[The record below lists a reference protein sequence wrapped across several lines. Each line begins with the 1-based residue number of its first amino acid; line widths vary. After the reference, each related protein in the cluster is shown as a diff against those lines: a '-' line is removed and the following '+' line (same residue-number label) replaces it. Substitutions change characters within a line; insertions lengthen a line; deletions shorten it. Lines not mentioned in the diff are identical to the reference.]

1 MRPEIILRCAHLFG
15 VPTARVKGYARAEGA
30 REARFALYAALRRRG
45 WSYPQIGDFLDRDH
59 ATVIHGVRKAEA
71 MVAACPDY
79 AAKVAELASWQPDY
93 VKREQKA

>member
-1 MRPEIILRCAHLFG
+1 MRSEIILRCARLFG
-15 VPTARVKGYARAEGA
+15 VPTAHVKGYARADGA

-45 WSYPQIGDFLDRDH
+45 WSYTRIGMFCGRDH

-79 AAKVAELASWQPDY
+79 ASKVADLAAWQPDY
-93 VKREQKA
+93 VKQERTT